1 LVPEEVQNMAM
12 ESVIEISR
20 PVESVYGFFLDLER
34 SIVSTDPTVESVVKT
49 TEGPLG
55 VGTTFKIRQPV
66 MGKVREQTMRVTA
79 AEPNRRIDF
88 EATFGPVRPRL
99 SLTFEPTSGGTRVT
113 LAGHS
118 RPVGPFKLV
127 AFQMDRI
134 GQRNWDR
141 RLGLMKAVLEAE
153 DNTAGGS

>member
-1 LVPEEVQNMAM
+1 MAM

-153 DNTAGGS
+153 DHTAGGS